1 MVPLPSVQDITMAS
15 LIRAIAL
22 RVAGKSV
29 ADTQSLA
36 NVSAPLSSSQSNLSL
51 PFVLPQQSYDPDSPF
66 VRGYTSALGELGV
79 DEATFIAFVD
89 NLNVAMLNSPEALML
104 AAASFASSLLM

>member
-1 MVPLPSVQDITMAS
+1 MTS

-22 RVAGKSV
+22 RVAGERV

-36 NVSAPLSSSQSNLSL
+36 TVSAPPPSSNSKLPL

-89 NLNVAMLNSPEALML
+89 NLNVAMVSSPEALML
-104 AAASFASSLLM
+104 AAASFASSLIV